1 MKIPREVRELES
13 LIKVNKHLG
22 IALSELTNTHSYLGS
37 LREQKSLISVKLKL
51 EGIIERT
58 VKAEKLVKDSFFRKL
73 K

>member
-37 LREQKSLISVKLKL
+37 LREQKTLIKVKLKL

-58 VKAEKLVKDSFFRKL
+58 LKAEKLAKDSFFRKL

>member
-1 MKIPREVRELES
+1 MKIPREVKELES

-22 IALSELTNTHSYLGS
+22 IALSELTNTHSYIGS
-37 LREQKSLISVKLKL
+37 LREQKSLIRVKLKL

-58 VKAEKLVKDSFFRKL
+58 LKAEKLAKNSFFRKL

>member
-1 MKIPREVRELES
+1 MKIPKEVRELES

-22 IALSELTNTHSYLGS
+22 IALSELTNTHSYIGS
-37 LREQKSLISVKLKL
+37 LREQKSLIRVKLKL

-58 VKAEKLVKDSFFRKL
+58 LKAEKLAKNSFFRKL

>member
-22 IALSELTNTHSYLGS
+22 IALSELANTHSYIGS
-37 LREQKSLISVKLKL
+37 LREQKKLIGVKLKL
-51 EGIIERT
+51 EGVIERT
-58 VKAEKLVKDSFFRKL
+58 LKAEKLAKDSFFRKL

>member
-1 MKIPREVRELES
+1 MKIPKEVRELES
-13 LIKVNKHLG
+13 LIKVNKYLG

-51 EGIIERT
+51 EGILERT
-58 VKAEKLVKDSFFRKL
+58 LKAETLAKDSFFRKL

>member
-22 IALSELTNTHSYLGS
+22 IALSELTNTHSYVGS
-37 LREQKSLISVKLKL
+37 LREQKSLIRVKLKL

-58 VKAEKLVKDSFFRKL
+58 LRAEKIAKDSFFRNL

>member
-22 IALSELTNTHSYLGS
+22 IALSELTNTHSYVGS
-37 LREQKSLISVKLKL
+37 LREQKSLIRVKLKL

-58 VKAEKLVKDSFFRKL
+58 LRVEKIAKDSFFRNL

>member
-22 IALSELTNTHSYLGS
+22 IALSELTNTHSYIGS
-37 LREQKSLISVKLKL
+37 LREQKSLIRVKLKL
-51 EGIIERT
+51 EGIIEQT
-58 VKAEKLVKDSFFRKL
+58 LKAEKLAKNSFFRKL

>member
-1 MKIPREVRELES
+1 MKIPREIRELES

-37 LREQKSLISVKLKL
+37 LREQKTLISVKLKL

-58 VKAEKLVKDSFFRKL
+58 LKSEKSAKDSFFRKL

>member
-22 IALSELTNTHSYLGS
+22 IALSELTKTHSYIGS
-37 LREQKSLISVKLKL
+37 LREQKKLIGVKLKL
-51 EGIIERT
+51 EGVIERT
-58 VKAEKLVKDSFFRKL
+58 LMAEKLAKGSFFRKL

>member
-22 IALSELTNTHSYLGS
+22 IALSELTHTHSYLGS
-37 LREQKSLISVKLKL
+37 LREQKSLIKVKLKL

-58 VKAEKLVKDSFFRKL
+58 LEAEKLSKDSFFRKL

>member
-22 IALSELTNTHSYLGS
+22 IALSELTNTHSYIGS
-37 LREQKSLISVKLKL
+37 LREQKKLIGVKLKL
-51 EGIIERT
+51 VGVIERT
-58 VKAEKLVKDSFFRKL
+58 LKAEKLAKDSFFRKL

>member
-1 MKIPREVRELES
+1 MIPKETRELES

-22 IALSELTNTHSYLGS
+22 IALSELTNTHSYIGS
-37 LREQKSLISVKLKL
+37 LREQRNLISVKLKL

-58 VKAEKLVKDSFFRKL
+58 LKADRSAKDSFFRKL

>member
-22 IALSELTNTHSYLGS
+22 IALSELTNTHSYVGS

-51 EGIIERT
+51 EAIIERT
-58 VKAEKLVKDSFFRKL
+58 LQAEKSSKDSFFRKL

>member
-58 VKAEKLVKDSFFRKL
+58 VKAEKLAKDSFFRKL

>member
-1 MKIPREVRELES
+1 MKIPKEVRELES

-37 LREQKSLISVKLKL
+37 LREQKSLIRVKLKL

-58 VKAEKLVKDSFFRKL
+58 LKAEKLAKNSFFRKL

>member
-22 IALSELTNTHSYLGS
+22 IALSELTNTHSYIGS
-37 LREQKSLISVKLKL
+37 LSELKSLIRVKLKL
-51 EGIIERT
+51 ECIIERT
-58 VKAEKLVKDSFFRKL
+58 LQAEKLAKDSFFRKL

>member
-1 MKIPREVRELES
+1 MKIPREVKELES

-37 LREQKSLISVKLKL
+37 LREQKTLIKVKLKL

-58 VKAEKLVKDSFFRKL
+58 LQAEKLSKDRFFRNL

>member
-22 IALSELTNTHSYLGS
+22 IALSELTNTHSYIGS
-37 LREQKSLISVKLKL
+37 LREQKSLIRVKLKL

-58 VKAEKLVKDSFFRKL
+58 LEAEKLAKNSFFRKL

>member
-22 IALSELTNTHSYLGS
+22 IALAELTNTHSYIGS
-37 LREQKSLISVKLKL
+37 LREQKKLISVKLKL
-51 EGIIERT
+51 EAIMERT
-58 VKAEKLVKDSFFRKL
+58 LQAEKSSKDSFFRRL